1 MCCVYVYFIGENKEK
16 HEFVRTF
23 LLKRLNEA
31 LQKQENI
38 CITSHR
44 KTSEGKLT

>member
-1 MCCVYVYFIGENKEK
+1 MFILYVYFIGENKEK
-16 HEFVRTF
+16 HEFVKSF
-23 LLKRLNEA
+23 LLERFKEA